1 MKRSKDRIDYKKL
14 NSTGERKI
22 LDPVEGVAN
31 ISTLHDSIS
40 VDEMTEKED
49 IAIKSLYIQFQ
60 SVSDDISDFIEENQ
74 LDEADVT
81 NEDVIANLSKVEAL
95 RSKYRTIFLQLQAT
109 VAELNQKN
117 EGITYQKIMNQIKEF
132 IKSNKILQNL
142 VSRICSR

>member
-1 MKRSKDRIDYKKL
+1 MKSTRSKDRIDYKKL

-74 LDEADVT
+74 LDESDVT
-81 NEDVIANLSKVEAL
+81 NEDVIVNLS
-95 RSKYRTIFLQLQAT
+95 S
-109 VAELNQKN
+109 
-117 EGITYQKIMNQIKEF
+117 
-132 IKSNKILQNL
+132 
-142 VSRICSR
+142 